1 MISILFYIL
10 HWLGCVFI
18 KAYKIHFIRHGIT
31 QGNLDGKYVGITD
44 YPLCRDG
51 IEELEELRHEY
62 EYPKAQKVYTSP
74 LLRCVQTADILFPD
88 ILTEPVDDMKE
99 YNFGAFEDK
108 TMLELQNNPDF
119 QKWLASGMV
128 DTPVGGEDKQEFY
141 LRLKRGFDKIL
152 ADMMQLKI
160 YDAAVITHGG
170 VIMGLLAMFGYP
182 KRKPLDWRVGNG
194 KGYTALITPQIW
206 AGGQVFEVFD
216 PLPYGCADIASLTGY
231 NIVEIDNRE

>member
-1 MISILFYIL
+1 
-10 HWLGCVFI
+10 
-18 KAYKIHFIRHGIT
+18 
-31 QGNLDGKYVGITD
+31 
-44 YPLCRDG
+44 
-51 IEELEELRHEY
+51 
-62 EYPKAQKVYTSP
+62 
-74 LLRCVQTADILFPD
+74 
-88 ILTEPVDDMKE
+88 
-99 YNFGAFEDK
+99 
-108 TMLELQNNPDF
+108 
-119 QKWLASGMV
+119 MV

-141 LRLKRGFDKIL
+141 LRLKRGFEKIL

-216 PLPYGCADIASLTGY
+216 PLPYGCADVTSLTGY